1 MDSWFPTFRSFATS
15 SGSFRSWWPWR
26 TTAGQRRS
34 LLRLI
39 AVATEEN
46 LPLAPLVEKWMD
58 DERGVQRR
66 RLRRLV
72 KLLQGGR
79 PLADAVEEVPGVL
92 GDEDLLA
99 IRFDAQSGTRTTA
112 MREMLADGLVA
123 SASSAPRLR
132 RSIIYFCMLV
142 PISLLLVSFTQLKIV
157 PVLARIFGEFGIEM
171 PPALA
176 WSASS
181 WGTISG
187 AWWLGA
193 LAVFALLWWLLAT
206 RSGRPVRQALFGRL
220 FRPWHE
226 LRSADVLQKI
236 GIAVDAG
243 RPIPGALSTLARYHF
258 DPTIR
263 QELLFVRNEVEQ
275 GAEVWQSLAGV
286 GMLTGPEV
294 ELLNIAER
302 IGNRAWVL
310 KQLVDAK
317 KQRTNRRIARATEFV
332 MPALVLVMAVV
343 VVFQAL
349 TVFEPLTHIIT
360 KLL

>member
-1 MDSWFPTFRSFATS
+1 MESWFPTFRSFAIS
-15 SGSFRSWWPWR
+15 SGSFQSWWPWR
-26 TTAGQRRS
+26 TTAGQRQS

-46 LPLAPLVEKWMD
+46 LPLAPLIEKWME
-58 DERGVQRR
+58 DERGLQRR
-66 RLRRLV
+66 RLGRLA
-72 KLLQGGR
+72 KLLQLGR
-79 PLADAVEEVPGVL
+79 PLADAVEEVLGVL

-112 MREMLADGLVA
+112 IREMVADGPA
-123 SASSAPRLR
+123 MSTSSVPQLR
-132 RSIIYFCMLV
+132 GSIIYFCVLV
-142 PISLLLVSFTQLKIV
+142 LISLFVIFFTQLRIV
-157 PVLARIFGEFGIEM
+157 PVLARIFSEFGVEM

-181 WGTISG
+181 WGTFSG
-187 AWWLGA
+187 TWWLGT
-193 LAVFALLWWLLAT
+193 LAVIAVLWWLLAT

-226 LRSADVLQKI
+226 LRSADVLQKV
-236 GIAVDAG
+236 GIAVGAG
-243 RPIPGALSTLARYHF
+243 RPISGALSTLARYHF
-258 DPTIR
+258 DSTIR

-275 GAEVWQSLAGV
+275 GADVWQSLAGV

-294 ELLNIAER
+294 QLLGSAER

-310 KQLVDAK
+310 KQLVAAK
-317 KQRTNRRIARATEFV
+317 KLRTTRRIQRATEFV
-332 MPALVLVMAVV
+332 LPVLVLVVAVL

>member
-1 MDSWFPTFRSFATS
+1 MDSWFPTFRTFAAS
-15 SGSFRSWWPWR
+15 SGSFRSWWPWH
-26 TTAGQRRS
+26 TTAGQRHS

-39 AVATEEN
+39 AVGTGEN
-46 LPLAPLVEKWMD
+46 LPLPPLIEKWME

-72 KLLQGGR
+72 KLLHSGR

-92 GDEDLLA
+92 GDDDLLA

-112 MREMLADGLVA
+112 MREILADGPA
-123 SASSAPRLR
+123 MSASSAPRLR
-132 RSIIYFCMLV
+132 GSIIYFCVLVLISQLLISLTQLNIV
-142 PISLLLVSFTQLKIV
+142 PI
-157 PVLARIFGEFGIEM
+157 LARIFEEFGIQM
-171 PPALA
+171 PPVLA

-181 WGTISG
+181 WSTFSG
-187 AWWLGA
+187 AWWLGT
-193 LAVFALLWWLLAT
+193 LAVIAVLWWLLAT

-236 GIAVDAG
+236 GIAVGAG

-275 GAEVWQSLAGV
+275 GADVWQSLAGV

-294 ELLNIAER
+294 QLLNSAER

-317 KQRTNRRIARATEFV
+317 KQRTTRRIQRATEFV
-332 MPALVLVMAVV
+332 LPALVLVMAVV

-349 TVFEPLTHIIT
+349 TVFQPLTHIIT
-360 KLL
+360 ALT

>member
-1 MDSWFPTFRSFATS
+1 MDSWFPTFRSFTTN

-26 TTAGQRRS
+26 TTAGQRQS

-46 LPLAPLVEKWMD
+46 LPLAPLIEKWME

-72 KLLQGGR
+72 KLLHSGR
-79 PLADAVEEVPGVL
+79 PLADALEEVPGVL
-92 GDEDLLA
+92 GDDDLLA

-112 MREMLADGLVA
+112 VREMLADA
-123 SASSAPRLR
+123 PTMSASSAPQLR
-132 RSIIYFCMLV
+132 RTIIYFCVLV
-142 PISLLLVSFTQLKIV
+142 PISLLLISFTQIRIV
-157 PVLARIFGEFGIEM
+157 PILARIFSEFGVAM

-176 WSASS
+176 WSVSS
-181 WGTISG
+181 SGTFSG
-187 AWWLGA
+187 AWWLGM
-193 LAVFALLWWLLAT
+193 LAAVAVLWWLLAT

-236 GIAVDAG
+236 GIAVGAG

-275 GAEVWQSLAGV
+275 GADVWQSLAGV
-286 GMLTGPEV
+286 GMLSGPEV
-294 ELLNIAER
+294 QLLNSAER

-317 KQRTNRRIARATEFV
+317 KQRTTRRIQRATEFV
-332 MPALVLVMAVV
+332 LPALVLVMAVV

-349 TVFEPLTHIIT
+349 TVFQPLTQIIT
-360 KLL
+360 ALT

>member
-1 MDSWFPTFRSFATS
+1 MHSWFPTFRTFAGS

-26 TTAGQRRS
+26 TTAGQRQS

-39 AVATEEN
+39 AVGTEEN
-46 LPLAPLVEKWMD
+46 LPLAPLIEKWMD

-66 RLRRLV
+66 RLGRLV
-72 KLLQGGR
+72 KLLQTGR
-79 PLADAVEEVPGVL
+79 PLADAVEQVPGVL
-92 GDEDLLA
+92 SDEDLLA
-99 IRFDAQSGTRTTA
+99 IRFDAQSGTRTA
-112 MREMLADGLVA
+112 AVREILADA
-123 SASSAPRLR
+123 PARSASSSPRLR
-132 RSIIYFCMLV
+132 RSIIYFCVLV
-142 PISLLLVSFTQLKIV
+142 PLSLLLISFTQLNIV
-157 PVLARIFGEFGIEM
+157 PILARIFQEFGIQM

-181 WGTISG
+181 WGAISG
-187 AWWLGA
+187 AWWLA
-193 LAVFALLWWLLAT
+193 AMAAIALLWWLLAT

-236 GIAVDAG
+236 GIAVSAG

-275 GAEVWQSLAGV
+275 GANVWQSLAGV
-286 GMLTGPEV
+286 GMLTGSEV
-294 ELLNIAER
+294 QLLDSAER
-302 IGNRAWVL
+302 IGNPAWVL

-317 KQRTNRRIARATEFV
+317 KQRTTRRIQRATEFV
-332 MPALVLVMAVV
+332 LPVLVLFVAVL

-349 TVFEPLTHIIT
+349 TVFQPLTRIIAE
-360 KLL
+360 LS